1 MKFLVSKRARAHLER
16 SQAWWIANRDARA
29 LLLEELGA
37 AEQDI
42 RANPHI
48 GVIYATHEG
57 GDVRRILLPK
67 TKHHLY
73 YRYRADRDEVTVLA
87 IWGAPRSRG
96 PKL

>member
-1 MKFLVSKRARAHLER
+1 MRFVVSKRARAHIES
-16 SQAWWIANRDARA
+16 SQAWWATNRDARA
-29 LLLEELGA
+29 LFVEELEA
-37 AEQDI
+37 AERAI
-42 RANPHI
+42 RANPHV
-48 GVIYATHEG
+48 GVVYATHDT

-87 IWGAPRSRG
+87 VWGAPRSRG